1 MACDCGG
8 CSGIFCGGV
17 PRPARPLRERLEGR
31 RKNPVVRPARKNGC
45 AGPGAPRESGQDGR
59 RGGRQCSP
67 VKRTQRARGVRP
79 EEAPAFRVCPAEF
92 RRLAANSA
100 AGALRVPV
108 SRQVAPSH
116 AYVPMIYCIGD
127 ETGRERRQVRHWQ
140 ADVPSLYPT
149 ALRSAAEEQP
159 CSSLL
164 LRGAVKIL
172 HHEGVQ

>member
-59 RGGRQCSP
+59 RGGRQCIR

-127 ETGRERRQVRHWQ
+127 ETRAGTAAGASLASRRPFFIPYRPPIGR
-140 ADVPSLYPT
+140 
-149 ALRSAAEEQP
+149 
-159 CSSLL
+159 
-164 LRGAVKIL
+164 RGAAL
-172 HHEGVQ
+172 FFPPPARRG